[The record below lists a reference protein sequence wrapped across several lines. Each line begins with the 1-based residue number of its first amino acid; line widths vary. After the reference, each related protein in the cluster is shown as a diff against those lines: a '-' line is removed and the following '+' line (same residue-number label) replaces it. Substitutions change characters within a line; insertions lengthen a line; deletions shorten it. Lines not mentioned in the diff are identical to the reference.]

1 MKKTKFAAK
10 SIIDGIFAYSLTYGW
25 TALFAWIGLLLFHIY
40 AISFWQVLGTIIV
53 LRQLRALI
61 FMPGDFHLKSESKT
75 IKIIQEYADSM
86 KKEAVD
92 KLYKDMPNH
101 EVHRYSGYIEASAHL
116 SSYITMKL
124 YTEKNK

>member
-25 TALFAWIGLLLFHIY
+25 TALFAWIGLLLFHVYVIT
-40 AISFWQVLGTIIV
+40 FWQVLGTLIV

-61 FMPGDFHLKSESKT
+61 FMPGDLHVRSESKT
-75 IKIIQEYADSM
+75 IKIIEDYAEQM
-86 KKEAVD
+86 KKEAND
-92 KLYKDMPNH
+92 KIYKDMPSH
-101 EVHRYSGYIEASAHL
+101 EVFRYAGYIEASGQL
-116 SSYITMKL
+116 SSYIKMKL